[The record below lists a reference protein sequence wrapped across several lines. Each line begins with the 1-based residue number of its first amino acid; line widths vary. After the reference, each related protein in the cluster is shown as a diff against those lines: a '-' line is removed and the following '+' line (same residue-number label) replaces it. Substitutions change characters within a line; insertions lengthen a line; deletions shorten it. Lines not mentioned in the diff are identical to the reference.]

1 MPADLVESFLMLF
14 VVMDSLGNIPVFNS
28 MLERFDP
35 SSRRE
40 IIGKS
45 VLVATCI
52 LIIFSLFGMG
62 IFSYFGI
69 EMSDIKIASGLVLFV
84 LALRE
89 FFGAAEEHDTS
100 AERITVFPLATPLLA
115 GPGSISTVVVVTGS
129 LGGLTTALIVILGNA
144 IVSYAILSNYEAI
157 LSRFGKPVSIMTA
170 KISNLIV
177 AALAVSF
184 IRQGLEELLA
194 FSGILKI

>member
-1 MPADLVESFLMLF
+1 MAADLIESFLMLF
-14 VVMDSLGNIPVFNS
+14 VVMDSVGNIPIFNS
-28 MLERFDP
+28 MLERFEP
-35 SSRRE
+35 SSRQE
-40 IIGKS
+40 IIGNS
-45 VLVATCI
+45 VLAATCI
-52 LIIFSLFGMG
+52 LIVFSLFGMG

-69 EMSDIKIASGLVLFV
+69 EMSDIRIASGLILFV

-89 FFGAAEEHDTS
+89 FFGATEEHETS

-115 GPGSISTVVVVTGS
+115 GPGSISTVVVITGS
-129 LGGLTTALIVILGNA
+129 LGGFAPALIVILGNA
-144 IVSYAILSNYEAI
+144 LISYLILSNYDLV
-157 LSRFGKPVSIMTA
+157 LSRLGKPVAIMAA

-184 IRQGLEELLA
+184 IRQGVEELLA